1 MFLFGGIVAE
11 RVVKVRLSAVV
22 EDYKKN
28 MLDAANA
35 TRDVG
40 TQAEKLAQQR
50 QAFTQIGTASV
61 AMGAAIAAGIGVAVS
76 KYAEFDQAVSYVAAT
91 GDDAR
96 ENLDALR
103 QAALDAGAATVFSA
117 TESAN
122 AIEEMAKAG
131 VDAKDIL
138 GGGLKGALDLAAAG
152 GLGVADAAGIAA
164 TALKTFKLEGSDMSH
179 VADLLAAGAG
189 KAMGDVSDLSQA
201 LAQGGQAAALT
212 GLSIEETT
220 AALSAFASQGL
231 LGSDAG
237 TSLKT
242 MLLNLNPTTKKAADL
257 VEQYN
262 LQAFDQQGNFIGL
275 AAYAGKL
282 QAALGDM
289 SAEQQS
295 ATLKTIFGTDAYRA
309 AAVVLG
315 EGEEG
320 IRNWITAVDDQGY
333 AAETAATRLD
343 NLMGDWEAFTGA
355 LDTAFISMGE
365 GADGPLRALVQGLTG
380 LVDQFN
386 ALPDWAKQTALGVGV
401 LTAGL
406 GLVGGAALL
415 AIPKVAEFR
424 VALETLG
431 VSASRTSRLMGL
443 LGRAAGVAGV
453 IGVFALAAGAAN
465 ELGKALADSVGPSA
479 EEVASKVA
487 LAKSGLELFQAAL
500 QRRDASSAM
509 IDQAAESLALVG
521 DALDDA
527 KAKSD
532 NWFDGISGA
541 NQEVLST
548 LYAMGE
554 ELASLAATDFDAA
567 GEQFRRFAEDAG
579 LTGEQVSQLLDEM
592 PAFRDEVIKAAKAA
606 GVASDDQSLLNFVM
620 EEGAQV
626 TQTAADAYME
636 QADQV
641 EDLTS
646 QLLQLIDSMNEVNGV
661 GQDSITSNIRYQ
673 ETLAA
678 VNDAIA
684 NGATGLDI
692 STEAGR
698 ANMDML
704 VGLASDSQAAAA
716 AQFELDGSTQAY
728 TARMREGRE
737 ALINSAMQM
746 GATRA
751 QAVALADKVYAIP
764 TERQIKVLADT
775 SQAHANLNG
784 ILSRLNEAVR
794 THFNIPVSTV
804 GVGTVL
810 KPAGNAEGGV
820 YSDGVK
826 AFAGGGVEPGIY
838 PYTSGGLHKFA
849 EEYDEAYISMD
860 PKRRARSY
868 GVWVEAGDRFGFQQ
882 PQQQAPVQV
891 SLAGAVMTL
900 MVDGNPVRAVVQEQI
915 GAYDSA
921 SKAWSRGGV
930 RS

>member
-1 MFLFGGIVAE
+1 
-11 RVVKVRLSAVV
+11 
-22 EDYKKN
+22 
-28 MLDAANA
+28 MLEAAQA
-35 TRDVG
+35 TRTVG
-40 TQAEKLAQQR
+40 TQAEKLAQTR
-50 QAFTQIGTASV
+50 ESMNTVGAAGV
-61 AMGAAIAAGIGVAVS
+61 AMGAALAAGIGVAVS
-76 KYAEFDQAVSYVAAT
+76 KFAEFDQAMSFVAAT

-96 ENLDALR
+96 GNMDALR

-365 GADGPLRALVQGLTG
+365 GANGPLRFLVQALTNM
-380 LVDQFN
+380 VDGFN
-386 ALPDWAKQTALGVGV
+386 ALPDWAKQAALGVGI
-401 LTAGL
+401 LTAGVGLL
-406 GLVGGAALL
+406 GGGALI
-415 AIPKVAEFR
+415 AIPKIAALKVAMIDLNLNGATARSGLSRFASFLGGPWGIAMA
-424 VALETLG
+424 VATAAVVSFNAAIAEGQPKQEELLNSIATSSDSMESFKTAFSRGGLESNLFG
-431 VSASRTSRLMGL
+431 DYAEELKDLPGL
-443 LGRAAGVAGV
+443 LDKAADAQWRWADLSFSEQGALDSIKRYGD
-453 IGVFALAAGAAN
+453 ALAELSQTDLPAAQT
-465 ELGKALADSVGPSA
+465 EFKALA
-479 EEVASKVA
+479 
-487 LAKSGLELFQAAL
+487 
-500 QRRDASSAM
+500 
-509 IDQAAESLALVG
+509 ES
-521 DALDDA
+521 
-527 KAKSD
+527 
-532 NWFDGISGA
+532 FDLTP
-541 NQEVLST
+541 EST
-548 LYAMGE
+548 
-554 ELASLAATDFDAA
+554 
-567 GEQFRRFAEDAG
+567 RK
-579 LTGEQVSQLLDEM
+579 LLDEM
-592 PAFRDEVIKAAKAA
+592 PALKSALLDQATAANIAED
-606 GVASDDQSLLNFVM
+606 SSEFLNLAM
-620 EEGAQV
+620 GESEQV

-641 EDLTS
+641 DDLND
-646 QLLQLIDSMNEVNGV
+646 QLMQLIDSMNEVNGV

-704 VGLASDSQAAAA
+704 VGLASDAQAAAG
-716 AQFELDGSTQAY
+716 AQFELDGSTKGY
-728 TARMREGRE
+728 TDRMRAGRE
-737 ALINSAMQM
+737 ALINSAIQM
-746 GATRA
+746 GATRS
-751 QAVALADKVYAIP
+751 QAEALADKIYAIP

-775 SQAHANLNG
+775 SQAHASLNG
-784 ILSRLNEAVR
+784 ILGRLNEAVR

-820 YSDGVK
+820 YSGGVK

-882 PQQQAPVQV
+882 PHQQPLSLEGLTIAGRLEIGGDGLAQMVGVIVGKASAANRV
-891 SLAGAVMTL
+891 SLENG
-900 MVDGNPVRAVVQEQI
+900 
-915 GAYDSA
+915 Y
-921 SKAWSRGGV
+921 RG
-930 RS
+930 

>member
-1 MFLFGGIVAE
+1 
-11 RVVKVRLSAVV
+11 
-22 EDYKKN
+22 
-28 MLDAANA
+28 MLEAAQA
-35 TRDVG
+35 TRTVG
-40 TQAEKLAQQR
+40 TQAEKLAQTR
-50 QAFTQIGTASV
+50 ESMNTVGAAGV
-61 AMGAAIAAGIGVAVS
+61 AMGAALAAGIGVAVS
-76 KYAEFDQAVSYVAAT
+76 KFAEFDQAMSFVAAT

-96 ENLDALR
+96 ENMDALR

-201 LAQGGQAAALT
+201 LSQGGQAAALT

-220 AALSAFASQGL
+220 AALAAFASQGL

-295 ATLKTIFGTDAYRA
+295 STLKTIFGTDAYRA

-365 GADGPLRALVQGLTG
+365 GANGPLRFLVQALTNM
-380 LVDQFN
+380 VDGFN
-386 ALPDWAKQTALGVGV
+386 ALPDWAKQAALGVGI
-401 LTAGL
+401 LTAGVGLL
-406 GLVGGAALL
+406 GGGALI
-415 AIPKVAEFR
+415 AIPKIAALKVAMIDLNLNGTTARAGLSRFASFLGGPWGIAMAVATAAVVSFNAAVAEGQPKQEELLNSIATSTDSMESFKTAFSR
-424 VALETLG
+424 GGLESNLFG
-431 VSASRTSRLMGL
+431 DYAEELKDLPGL
-443 LGRAAGVAGV
+443 LDRAADAQWRWADLSFSEQGALDSIKRYGD
-453 IGVFALAAGAAN
+453 ALAELSQTDLPAAQA
-465 ELGKALADSVGPSA
+465 EFKALA
-479 EEVASKVA
+479 
-487 LAKSGLELFQAAL
+487 
-500 QRRDASSAM
+500 
-509 IDQAAESLALVG
+509 ES
-521 DALDDA
+521 
-527 KAKSD
+527 
-532 NWFDGISGA
+532 FDLTP
-541 NQEVLST
+541 EST
-548 LYAMGE
+548 
-554 ELASLAATDFDAA
+554 
-567 GEQFRRFAEDAG
+567 RK
-579 LTGEQVSQLLDEM
+579 LLDEM
-592 PAFRDEVIKAAKAA
+592 PALKSALLDQATAANIAED
-606 GVASDDQSLLNFVM
+606 SSEFLNLAM
-620 EEGAQV
+620 GESEQV

-636 QADQV
+636 QASQV
-641 EDLTS
+641 EDLNS
-646 QLLQLIDSMNEVNGV
+646 QLMQLIDSMNEANGV
-661 GQDSITSNIRYQ
+661 GQDAVSSNIRYQ

-678 VNDAIA
+678 VNEAIA
-684 NGATGLDI
+684 NGAIGLDV
-692 STEAGR
+692 STAAGR
-698 ANMDML
+698 ANMEML

-716 AQFELDGSTQAY
+716 AQFELDGSTEAY

-746 GATRA
+746 GATRD

-775 SQAHANLNG
+775 SQAHAGLDG
-784 ILSRLNEAVR
+784 ILGRLNEAVR

-820 YSDGVK
+820 YSGGVK

-860 PKRRARSY
+860 PKRRTRSY
-868 GVWVEAGDRFGFQQ
+868 GVWVEAGERFGFQQ

-915 GAYDSA
+915 VAYDGARERVS
-921 SKAWSRGGV
+921 SRGV
-930 RS
+930 RA

>member
-1 MFLFGGIVAE
+1 MD
-11 RVVKVRLSAVV
+11 
-22 EDYKKN
+22 DYKRG
-28 MLDAANA
+28 MLEAAEA
-35 TRDVG
+35 TRTVG
-40 TQAEKLAQQR
+40 TQAEKLAQTR
-50 QAFTQIGTASV
+50 ESMNTVGAAGL
-61 AMGAAIAAGIGVAVS
+61 AMGAALAAGIGVAVS
-76 KYAEFDQAVSYVAAT
+76 RFAEFDQAMSYVAAT

-96 ENLDALR
+96 GNMDALR

-220 AALSAFASQGL
+220 AALAAFASQGL

-365 GADGPLRALVQGLTG
+365 GANGPLRFLVQALTNM
-380 LVDQFN
+380 VDGFN
-386 ALPDWAKQTALGVGV
+386 ALPDWAKQAALGVGI
-401 LTAGL
+401 LTAGVGLL
-406 GLVGGAALL
+406 GGGALI
-415 AIPKVAEFR
+415 AIPKIAALKVAMIDLNLNGATARSGLSRFASFLGGPWGVAMAVATAAVVSFNAAIAEGQPKQEELLNSIATSTDSMESFKTAFSRGGLESNLFGDYAEELKDLPDLLDRAADAQWRWADLSFSEQGALDSIKRYGDALAELSQTDLPAAQAEF
-424 VALETLG
+424 
-431 VSASRTSRLMGL
+431 
-443 LGRAAGVAGV
+443 
-453 IGVFALAAGAAN
+453 
-465 ELGKALADSVGPSA
+465 KALA
-479 EEVASKVA
+479 
-487 LAKSGLELFQAAL
+487 
-500 QRRDASSAM
+500 
-509 IDQAAESLALVG
+509 ES
-521 DALDDA
+521 
-527 KAKSD
+527 
-532 NWFDGISGA
+532 FDLTP
-541 NQEVLST
+541 EST
-548 LYAMGE
+548 
-554 ELASLAATDFDAA
+554 
-567 GEQFRRFAEDAG
+567 RK
-579 LTGEQVSQLLDEM
+579 LLDEM
-592 PAFRDEVIKAAKAA
+592 PALKSALLDQATAANIAED
-606 GVASDDQSLLNFVM
+606 SSEFLNLAM
-620 EEGAQV
+620 GESEQV

-641 EDLTS
+641 EDLND
-646 QLLQLIDSMNEVNGV
+646 QLMQLIDSMNEANGV
-661 GQDSITSNIRYQ
+661 GQDAVTSNIRYQ
-673 ETLAA
+673 ETLAT
-678 VNDAIA
+678 VNEAIA
-684 NGATGLDI
+684 NGASGLNTA
-692 STEAGR
+692 TEAGR

-704 VGLASDSQAAAA
+704 VGLASDAQGAAA
-716 AQFELDGSTQAY
+716 AQFELDGSTQGY
-728 TARMREGRE
+728 TERMRVGRE

-746 GATRA
+746 GATRG
-751 QAVALADKVYAIP
+751 QAEALANTIYNIP
-764 TERQIKVLADT
+764 SERKIKVLADT
-775 SQAHANLNG
+775 SQAHASLNG

-810 KPAGNAEGGV
+810 KPPGM
-820 YSDGVK
+820 S
-826 AFAGGGVEPGIY
+826 AGGAVRGRGPKGKDSELRLLAPGEHVI
-838 PYTSGGLHKFA
+838 PADEVDAAGGHSAIEEWRATLSGGRSGSQQAGSWVTTSGSFGGAGFAPQPLSLEGMSISGTLEIGGDGLA
-849 EEYDEAYISMD
+849 RIIDGRIGSYDA
-860 PKRRARSY
+860 
-868 GVWVEAGDRFGFQQ
+868 
-882 PQQQAPVQV
+882 
-891 SLAGAVMTL
+891 
-900 MVDGNPVRAVVQEQI
+900 
-915 GAYDSA
+915 A
-921 SKAWSRGGV
+921 SKAWVRGGV

>member
-1 MFLFGGIVAE
+1 
-11 RVVKVRLSAVV
+11 
-22 EDYKKN
+22 
-28 MLDAANA
+28 MLEAAQA
-35 TRDVG
+35 TRTVG
-40 TQAEKLAQQR
+40 TQAEKLAQTR
-50 QAFTQIGTASV
+50 ESMNTVGAAGV
-61 AMGAAIAAGIGVAVS
+61 AMGAALAAGIGVAVS
-76 KYAEFDQAVSYVAAT
+76 KFAEFDQAMSFVAAT

-96 ENLDALR
+96 ENMNALR

-365 GADGPLRALVQGLTG
+365 GANGPLRFLVQALTNM
-380 LVDQFN
+380 VDGFN
-386 ALPDWAKQTALGVGV
+386 ALPDWAKQAALGVGI
-401 LTAGL
+401 LTAGVGLL
-406 GLVGGAALL
+406 GGGALI
-415 AIPKVAEFR
+415 AIPKIAALKVAMIDLNLNGTTARSGLSRFASFLGGPWGIAMAVATAAVVSFNAAIAEGQPKQEELLNSIATSTDSMESFKTAFSRGGLESNLFGDYAEELKDLPGLLDRAADAQWRWADLSFSEQGALDSIKRYGDALAELSQTDLPAAQAEF
-424 VALETLG
+424 
-431 VSASRTSRLMGL
+431 
-443 LGRAAGVAGV
+443 
-453 IGVFALAAGAAN
+453 
-465 ELGKALADSVGPSA
+465 KALA
-479 EEVASKVA
+479 
-487 LAKSGLELFQAAL
+487 
-500 QRRDASSAM
+500 
-509 IDQAAESLALVG
+509 ES
-521 DALDDA
+521 
-527 KAKSD
+527 
-532 NWFDGISGA
+532 FDLTP
-541 NQEVLST
+541 EST
-548 LYAMGE
+548 
-554 ELASLAATDFDAA
+554 
-567 GEQFRRFAEDAG
+567 RK
-579 LTGEQVSQLLDEM
+579 LLDEM
-592 PAFRDEVIKAAKAA
+592 PALKSALLDQATAANIAED
-606 GVASDDQSLLNFVM
+606 SSEFLNLAM
-620 EEGAQV
+620 GESEQV

-641 EDLTS
+641 EGLNDQLMDL
-646 QLLQLIDSMNEVNGV
+646 IESMNEVNGV

-673 ETLAA
+673 ETLAT
-678 VNDAIA
+678 VNEAIA
-684 NGATGLDI
+684 NGASGLKL
-692 STEAGR
+692 STEEGR

-704 VGLASDSQAAAA
+704 IGLASDSQAAAA
-716 AQFELDGSTQAY
+716 AQLELDGSTAGY
-728 TARMREGRE
+728 TARMREGRD
-737 ALINSAMQM
+737 ALINSAIQM
-746 GATRA
+746 GATRD

-784 ILSRLNEAVR
+784 ILGRLNEAVR
-794 THFNIPVSTV
+794 KHFSIPVSTV

-820 YSDGVK
+820 YSGGVK

-915 GAYDSA
+915 GAYDAA

>member
-1 MFLFGGIVAE
+1 
-11 RVVKVRLSAVV
+11 
-22 EDYKKN
+22 
-28 MLDAANA
+28 MLEAAQA
-35 TRDVG
+35 TRTVG
-40 TQAEKLAQQR
+40 TQAEKLAQTR
-50 QAFTQIGTASV
+50 ESMKTVGAAGV
-61 AMGAAIAAGIGVAVS
+61 AMGAALAAGIGVAVS
-76 KYAEFDQAVSYVAAT
+76 KFAEFDQAMSFVAAT

-96 ENLDALR
+96 ENMDALR

-201 LAQGGQAAALT
+201 LSQGGQAAALT

-220 AALSAFASQGL
+220 AALAAFASQGL

-365 GADGPLRALVQGLTG
+365 GANGPLRFLVQALTNM
-380 LVDQFN
+380 VDGFN
-386 ALPDWAKQTALGVGV
+386 ALPDWAKQAALGVGI
-401 LTAGL
+401 LTAGVGLL
-406 GLVGGAALL
+406 GGGALI
-415 AIPKVAEFR
+415 AIPKIAALKVAMIDLNLNGTTARTGLSRFASFLGGPWGIAMAVATAAVVSFNAAIAEGQPKQEELLNSIATSTDSMESFKTAFSRGGLESNLFGDYAEELKDLPGLLDRAADAQWRWADLSFSEQGALDSIKRYGDALAELSQTDLPAAQAEF
-424 VALETLG
+424 
-431 VSASRTSRLMGL
+431 
-443 LGRAAGVAGV
+443 
-453 IGVFALAAGAAN
+453 
-465 ELGKALADSVGPSA
+465 KALA
-479 EEVASKVA
+479 
-487 LAKSGLELFQAAL
+487 
-500 QRRDASSAM
+500 
-509 IDQAAESLALVG
+509 ES
-521 DALDDA
+521 
-527 KAKSD
+527 
-532 NWFDGISGA
+532 FDLTP
-541 NQEVLST
+541 EST
-548 LYAMGE
+548 
-554 ELASLAATDFDAA
+554 
-567 GEQFRRFAEDAG
+567 RK
-579 LTGEQVSQLLDEM
+579 LLDEM
-592 PAFRDEVIKAAKAA
+592 PALKSALLDQATAANIAED
-606 GVASDDQSLLNFVM
+606 SSEFLNLAM
-620 EEGAQV
+620 GESEQV

-641 EDLTS
+641 EDLNS
-646 QLLQLIDSMNEVNGV
+646 QLMQLIDSMNEANGV
-661 GQDSITSNIRYQ
+661 GQDAVTSNIRYQ
-673 ETLAA
+673 ETLAT
-678 VNDAIA
+678 VNEAIA
-684 NGATGLDI
+684 NGARGLKL
-692 STEAGR
+692 STEEGR

-704 VGLASDSQAAAA
+704 VQLASDSQAAAA
-716 AQFELDGSTQAY
+716 AQFELDGSTQGY
-728 TARMREGRE
+728 TDRMRAGRD
-737 ALINSAMQM
+737 ALIKSAIQM
-746 GATRA
+746 GATRD
-751 QAVALADKVYAIP
+751 QAVALADKIYAIP
-764 TERQIKVLADT
+764 TARQIKVLADT

-784 ILSRLNEAVR
+784 ILGRLNEAVR

-820 YSDGVK
+820 YSGGVK

-882 PQQQAPVQV
+882 PQQAPAQV
-891 SLAGAVMTL
+891 SFPETVTLVDADGSILTRARVIVGDAV
-900 MVDGNPVRAVVQEQI
+900 A
-915 GAYDSA
+915 A
-921 SKAWSRGGV
+921 RGDAMSQGV
-930 RS
+930 RNRKWGDA

>member
-1 MFLFGGIVAE
+1 M
-11 RVVKVRLSAVV
+11 RVRLSATVD
-22 EDYKKN
+22 DYKRG
-28 MLDAANA
+28 MLEAAQA
-35 TRDVG
+35 TRTVG
-40 TQAEKLAQQR
+40 TQAEKLAQTR
-50 QAFTQIGTASV
+50 ESMNTVGAAGV
-61 AMGAAIAAGIGVAVS
+61 AMGAALAAGIGVAVS
-76 KYAEFDQAVSYVAAT
+76 KFAEFDQAMSFVAAT

-96 ENLDALR
+96 GNMDALR

-365 GADGPLRALVQGLTG
+365 GANGPLRFLVQALTNM
-380 LVDQFN
+380 VDGFN
-386 ALPDWAKQTALGVGV
+386 ALPDWAKQAALGVGI
-401 LTAGL
+401 LTAGVGLL
-406 GLVGGAALL
+406 GGGALI
-415 AIPKVAEFR
+415 AIPKIAALKVAMIDLNLNGATARSGLSRFASFLGGPWGIAMA
-424 VALETLG
+424 VATAAVVSFNAAIAEGQPKQEELLNSIATSSDSMESFKTAFSRGGLESNLFG
-431 VSASRTSRLMGL
+431 DYAEELKDLPGL
-443 LGRAAGVAGV
+443 LDKAADAQWRWADLSFSEQGALDSIKRYGD
-453 IGVFALAAGAAN
+453 ALAELSQTDLPAAQT
-465 ELGKALADSVGPSA
+465 EFKALA
-479 EEVASKVA
+479 
-487 LAKSGLELFQAAL
+487 
-500 QRRDASSAM
+500 
-509 IDQAAESLALVG
+509 ES
-521 DALDDA
+521 
-527 KAKSD
+527 
-532 NWFDGISGA
+532 FDLTP
-541 NQEVLST
+541 EST
-548 LYAMGE
+548 
-554 ELASLAATDFDAA
+554 
-567 GEQFRRFAEDAG
+567 RK
-579 LTGEQVSQLLDEM
+579 LLDEM
-592 PAFRDEVIKAAKAA
+592 PALKSALLDQATAANIAED
-606 GVASDDQSLLNFVM
+606 SSEFLNLAM
-620 EEGAQV
+620 GESEQV

-641 EDLTS
+641 DDLND
-646 QLLQLIDSMNEVNGV
+646 QLMQLIDSMNEVNGV

-704 VGLASDSQAAAA
+704 VGLASDAQAAAG
-716 AQFELDGSTQAY
+716 AQFELDGSTKGY
-728 TARMREGRE
+728 TDRMRAGRE
-737 ALINSAMQM
+737 ALINSAIQM
-746 GATRA
+746 GATRS
-751 QAVALADKVYAIP
+751 QAEALADKIYAIP

-775 SQAHANLNG
+775 SQAHASLNG
-784 ILSRLNEAVR
+784 ILGRLNEAVR

-820 YSDGVK
+820 YSGGVK

-882 PQQQAPVQV
+882 PHQQPLSLEGLTIAGRLEIGGDGLAQMVGVIVGKASAANRV
-891 SLAGAVMTL
+891 SLENG
-900 MVDGNPVRAVVQEQI
+900 
-915 GAYDSA
+915 Y
-921 SKAWSRGGV
+921 RG
-930 RS
+930 